1 MSATERDVFI
11 AFFKGRSIVCDSVD
25 DAVAVK
31 TADEILAERTE
42 NEYARRGKL
51 QSSAKCSFVTAAT
64 PKPKRVTRYGSQRR
78 AAKFLAKSVGHE
90 RPAHHVES

>member
-42 NEYARRGKL
+42 NEYTPREFAKL
-51 QSSAKCSFVTAAT
+51 GEVLIRYGRDAEAEAL
-64 PKPKRVTRYGSQRR
+64 TRYGSQRR